1 MTDIATLRV
10 LLGDVEVGILS
21 RNRNDGTQFRFLTS
35 YRERYPRPV
44 LGQAFLDDLD
54 RNYQTRARVPAWFSN
69 LLPEGPLRELVA
81 NQVGVHS
88 SREFFL
94 LARLGDDLPGAV
106 RIMAKTTPDALDD
119 DDGHEV
125 LADAKGE
132 PLDETDDWHFSLAG
146 VQLKF
151 SARRHD
157 RGLTVPV
164 SGRGGDWIVKLPDA
178 RFPGVPENEYATLS
192 WARACGI
199 AVPDIERVAVTD
211 IDGLPD
217 SLRHYPEP
225 WALAIRRF
233 DRGADGTR
241 IHMEDFAQVLG
252 LYPEDKYRRHNYE
265 TLANLIRALT
275 GPADLAEFIRRLVF
289 VVLSGNGDA
298 HHKNWSLVYP
308 DGVRAALSPAY
319 DLVATVHYRF
329 DDSLALNLAGSKRW
343 QDVGLASFRRLAQ
356 RIGLDPDPLLEQV
369 RAAVETIRGAWVAG
383 SGEFGYDQ
391 ATRASIERHF
401 ARLPLASLR

>member
-1 MTDIATLRV
+1 M
-10 LLGDVEVGILS
+10 
-21 RNRNDGTQFRFLTS
+21 
-35 YRERYPRPV
+35 
-44 LGQAFLDDLD
+44 
-54 RNYQTRARVPAWFSN
+54 
-69 LLPEGPLRELVA
+69 
-81 NQVGVHS
+81 
-88 SREFFL
+88 
-94 LARLGDDLPGAV
+94 
-106 RIMAKTTPDALDD
+106 
-119 DDGHEV
+119 
-125 LADAKGE
+125 
-132 PLDETDDWHFSLAG
+132 
-146 VQLKF
+146 
-151 SARRHD
+151 
-157 RGLTVPV
+157 
-164 SGRGGDWIVKLPDA
+164 
-178 RFPGVPENEYATLS
+178 PENEYATLS
-192 WARACGI
+192 WAHASGI
-199 AVPDIERVAVTD
+199 TVPDIERVAVAD
-211 IDGLPD
+211 IAGLPD

-233 DRGADGTR
+233 DRGSDGAR

-252 LYPEDKYRRHNYE
+252 LYPEDKYRKHNYE
-265 TLANLIRALT
+265 TLANLIRALS

-329 DDSLALNLAGSKRW
+329 DDTLALNLAGSKRW

-369 RAAVETIRGAWVAG
+369 RGAVDTIRAAWAAD

-401 ARLPLASLR
+401 TRVPLAGLR